1 MGMNNQLIDQFI
13 DFYWLTTGAS
23 QNTLSAYR
31 SDLNIFSKWLQ
42 DTPFENVN
50 RDLVNEY
57 FSFRKDSNL
66 STSSQSRI
74 LTCLHSFFQYL
85 LEHQIISNDPT
96 DQMNYPKLVKKLPI
110 FLNIQE
116 VEKLLDAPNI
126 NSTIGQRDRA
136 MIELLYSCGLR
147 VSELINLSFH
157 NINLKDEFIRVHG
170 KGNKERMLPLGEIAI
185 DFLSEYEKNA
195 RPLLLKNGQC
205 DSYFLSNRG
214 SAMSRQNFFYIIK
227 DYASLAGIDKP
238 ISPHSLRHAFATH
251 LVQKGADLRS
261 VQLMLGHS
269 DISSTQLY
277 THIQN
282 AQLKTQHQKHHPRG

>member
-1 MGMNNQLIDQFI
+1 MNNKLIDQFI
-13 DFYWLTTGAS
+13 DFYWLSTGAS

-31 SDLNIFSKWLQ
+31 SDLNIFSKWLNEIPFKSVNKKLVQ
-42 DTPFENVN
+42 D
-50 RDLVNEY
+50 Y
-57 FSFRKDSNL
+57 FSFRKESNL
-66 STSSQSRI
+66 SAASQSRI

-85 LEHQIISNDPT
+85 TDNQLINNDPT
-96 DQMNYPKLVKKLPI
+96 DQMNYPKLDKKLPV

-116 VEKLLDAPNI
+116 VEKLMDTPDI
-126 NSTIGQRDRA
+126 KSIFGQRDRA
-136 MIELLYSCGLR
+136 MLELLYSCGLR

-157 NINLKDEFIRVHG
+157 NINLKDEFVRVHG

-185 DFLSEYEKNA
+185 DYLAEYEKNS
-195 RPLLLKNGQC
+195 RPTLLKNDQC

-227 DYASLAGIDKP
+227 NYASLAEIDKP

-282 AQLKTQHQKHHPRG
+282 AQLKIQHQKHHPRG